1 MPSATLTSK
10 GQVTIPA
17 IVRSELGLDTGD
29 RIEFI
34 MNETSGR
41 YEVVP
46 ATKSVEALKG
56 LVSKPSKPV
65 SVDDM
70 NAAIAR
76 RGATGE

>member
-17 IVRSELGLDTGD
+17 IVRSDLGLDTGD

-34 MNETSGR
+34 MNEISGR

-46 ATKSVEALKG
+46 ATKSIEALKG
-56 LVSKPSKPV
+56 VIAKPSRPV
-65 SVDDM
+65 SVGDM

-76 RGATGE
+76 RGATGK

>member
-56 LVSKPSKPV
+56 LVAKPSKPV

>member
-10 GQVTIPA
+10 GRVTIPA
-17 IVRSELGLDTGD
+17 IVRSKLGPGTGD

-34 MNETSGR
+34 MNGTSGQ

-56 LVSKPSKPV
+56 LIAKPSRPV

-70 NAAIAR
+70 NAAIAK
-76 RGATGE
+76 RGAAGQ